1 MKRRFENMKIGR
13 KLIYAFAIIIF
24 LYIITVIISIGN
36 IESMSKR
43 TKQMYNES
51 FANVQSSLAMIAG
64 LQSVG
69 KNITL
74 VLTTDGVVDEQE
86 YLKNIETGIAQSS
99 QELDQLSTG
108 YVSGADKVAELS
120 REYAALTA
128 VRTNMLEKLKA
139 GLKDQ
144 ALDIYVNQY
153 SVQFNKVKT
162 LLEQVVDLSVVD
174 AAEQLAEGQSMNFK
188 VVVLI
193 ISLAVVIILFTIVL
207 CVAITRS
214 IVHPVDEVKRAAN
227 AIANGQLKTE
237 LTYTSENELG
247 QLADDIRSTAEALNQ
262 YVSEVEK
269 GLTALGE
276 GKLNYKP
283 EVVFKGDFI
292 ALGNAME
299 KITGLLRDS
308 LQQIGSSAEL
318 VSGGAEQ
325 VSNGAQALARGA
337 AEQASSVEE
346 LAVSINEIAD
356 SVRDNADNAVQSSR
370 LADNVGKSLTESD
383 EQMQGLMR
391 PLSM

>member
-13 KLIYAFAIIIF
+13 KLVYAFAIIIF

-108 YVSGADKVAELS
+108 YVSDEDKVAELS

-162 LLEQVVDLSVVD
+162 LLEQVVDLCVAD

-276 GKLNYKP
+276 GKLNYRP

-325 VSNGAQALARGA
+325 VL
-337 AEQASSVEE
+337 
-346 LAVSINEIAD
+346 
-356 SVRDNADNAVQSSR
+356 
-370 LADNVGKSLTESD
+370 SLIHI
-383 EQMQGLMR
+383 
-391 PLSM
+391 

>member
-1 MKRRFENMKIGR
+1 
-13 KLIYAFAIIIF
+13 
-24 LYIITVIISIGN
+24 
-36 IESMSKR
+36 
-43 TKQMYNES
+43 
-51 FANVQSSLAMIAG
+51 
-64 LQSVG
+64 
-69 KNITL
+69 
-74 VLTTDGVVDEQE
+74 
-86 YLKNIETGIAQSS
+86 
-99 QELDQLSTG
+99 
-108 YVSGADKVAELS
+108 
-120 REYAALTA
+120 
-128 VRTNMLEKLKA
+128 MLEKLKA

-299 KITGLLRDS
+299 KITGLLRAGI
-308 LQQIGSSAEL
+308 QEA
-318 VSGGAEQ
+318 GGIAGGGRAAYVGRGRDGVAADRRAIRASCTVDGQ
-325 VSNGAQALARGA
+325 LGLALSVDIDAPA
-337 AEQASSVEE
+337 ADDGIVVDGRS
-346 LAVSINEIAD
+346 
-356 SVRDNADNAVQSSR
+356 
-370 LADNVGKSLTESD
+370 
-383 EQMQGLMR
+383 
-391 PLSM
+391 